1 MVPEASHP
9 RAEFEKKRWRSKGD
23 RQDGSIHTTEGCTL
37 IMAVS
42 AQEDR
47 SRAVDVAD
55 IFAPS
60 LCESGTGDSQFG
72 QC

>member
-9 RAEFEKKRWRSKGD
+9 SAEFEKKRWTSKGEC
-23 RQDGSIHTTEGCTL
+23 QDGSTHMTEGCTL
-37 IMAVS
+37 IMATS
-42 AQEDR
+42 DQEDR

-55 IFAPS
+55 IDAPS